1 MKKIKINDITL
12 REIFQNTDLRNINME
27 SFDMILNHIN
37 DLKYN
42 SLEILGGSSF
52 EKILESN
59 LNLSPLGLAT
69 HIKSKVPSIPIQI
82 LIGARNLCGL
92 EVYSDNIIKRFIKQ
106 CTASGISIFRVYD
119 SLNDLN
125 NLKYTVSTIVEN
137 GAACQGT
144 IIYDRLQ
151 DTGFYIKNAK
161 ELKKYGCSSICIK
174 DVESTM
180 LPKKAGELFRELSGA
195 IDIPKFFCTSNLRGL
210 QILNYFEACRNGC
223 SGIDLSFFPS
233 SYTGCNHT
241 VFSHIL
247 SLKDTDISHN
257 LDYSK
262 LIQLDDIIKR
272 HIYPFIRQDLFP
284 TNFIHSSIDKNLL
297 PKWLIS
303 SIGNQ
308 LAEIG
313 EIDAMDSVL
322 EEVFKIK
329 KEIGNPTLATPAG
342 QIIGSQAIL
351 NAVISDSR
359 WEILCDEI
367 KKLIWGY
374 FGKLPG
380 KIDKKIIEKLE
391 DESGSDKAKI
401 NLEVEEIYQQC
412 RNELVNFSDKE
423 EDILSYCFYPEK
435 TRKFLE
441 KKKAGLKKAG
451 SIKDSGIYI
460 ENYASGKYTSGSAA
474 KLGGLDIKKLRE
486 ITSLVESSNIEEIK
500 LEVDGVKISI
510 NNPGY
515 RPEEKGAV
523 KEKKP
528 EPDTEKPENLVEVK
542 SPIVGI
548 FYSSSSPGSSPF
560 VKIGDR
566 VKEGDTLCIIEAMKL
581 MNKINSECS
590 GQVIDIIASNEEAVE
605 FGQTLMVIK
614 KDDNQSDV

>member
-12 REIFQNTDLRNINME
+12 REIFQNTDLKHIDLE
-27 SFDMILNHIN
+27 SFDIILNHIN
-37 DLKYN
+37 DIKYD

-59 LNLSPLGLAT
+59 FNLSPLGLAAY
-69 HIKSKVPSIPIQI
+69 IKNKIPSIPIQV
-82 LIGARNLCGL
+82 LLGARNLCGL
-92 EVYSDNIIKRFIKQ
+92 EVYSNDIIKRFIKQ
-106 CTASGISIFRVYD
+106 CTANGISIFRVYD
-119 SLNDLN
+119 SLNDLDN
-125 NLKYTVSTIVEN
+125 FKYTISAAVEN

-144 IIYDRLQ
+144 IIYDSLQ
-151 DTGFYIKNAK
+151 DTGFYIEKVK

-180 LPKKAGELFRELSGA
+180 LPKKAGELFRELGNA
-195 IDIPKFFCTSNLRGL
+195 IDIPKFFSASNLRGL
-210 QILNYFEACRNGC
+210 QILNYFEACRSGC
-223 SGIDLSFFPS
+223 DGIDLSFFPS
-233 SYTGCNHT
+233 SYTSCNHT
-241 VFSHIL
+241 VFSFIL

-257 LDYSK
+257 LDYPK
-262 LIQLDDIIKR
+262 LIQMDDIIKR
-272 HIYPFIRQDLFP
+272 YIYPFIKQDLFP
-284 TNFIHSSIDKNLL
+284 TNFILNSVNKNLL

-303 SIGNQ
+303 SIGIQ

-313 EIDAMDSVL
+313 ETDAMGSVL

-329 KEIGNPTLATPAG
+329 KEIGNPTLATPTG

-359 WEILCDEI
+359 WDILCDEI
-367 KKLIWGY
+367 KKLMWGY

-391 DESGSDKAKI
+391 DSSGEDKIKV
-401 NLEVEEIYQQC
+401 NLEVKEVYEQC
-412 RNELVNFSDKE
+412 KNELVNFSDKE

-435 TRKFLE
+435 TRKLLE

-451 SIKDSGIYI
+451 PVKDSGIYI
-460 ENYASGKYTSGSAA
+460 ENSTFGKYGTGSIA
-474 KLGGLDIKKLRE
+474 KLENLDIKKLRE

-500 LEVDGVKISI
+500 LEVEGIKISI

-515 RPEEKGAV
+515 RSVEKSV
-523 KEKKP
+523 IKEKTSESEAK
-528 EPDTEKPENLVEVK
+528 KSENLIEIK

-548 FYSSSSPGSSPF
+548 FYSSPEPDSPPF

-566 VKEGDTLCIIEAMKL
+566 IKEGDTLCIIEAMKL
-581 MNKINSECS
+581 MNKINSEYN
-590 GQVIDIIASNEEAVE
+590 GQIIDITVSSEDAVE
-605 FGQTLMVIK
+605 FDQTLMVIK
-614 KDDNQSDV
+614 KDEK